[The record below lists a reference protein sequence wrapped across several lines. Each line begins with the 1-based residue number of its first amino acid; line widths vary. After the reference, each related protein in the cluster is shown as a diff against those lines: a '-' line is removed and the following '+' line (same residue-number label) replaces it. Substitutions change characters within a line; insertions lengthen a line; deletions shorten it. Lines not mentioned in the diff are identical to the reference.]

1 MFSIDLIEWPKSAN
15 SAIHFYLGFLVWVL
29 DALKINFSAYENDP
43 ICTTK
48 LFLDGVVSNDERL
61 QESKLWWDYIDSR
74 EAMRD
79 FQDKEILMARLAI
92 CLLSFTEKD
101 VEYLGENL
109 SWFLEVLG
117 FLGENVDKAI
127 EMMEVYFEPKS

>member
-1 MFSIDLIEWPKSAN
+1 MFSIDLIQWPKSAN

-61 QESKLWWDYIDSR
+61 QESKLYYGGIILIVERLW
-74 EAMRD
+74 
-79 FQDKEILMARLAI
+79 EI
-92 CLLSFTEKD
+92 SKTK
-101 VEYLGENL
+101 
-109 SWFLEVLG
+109 
-117 FLGENVDKAI
+117 
-127 EMMEVYFEPKS
+127 KS